1 MGYTGILMPDGSF
14 HACART
20 EHSELLNKL
29 LSDEYFQYRQL
40 SSVQKIPDGGAC
52 LWDTDFKF
60 ISFEGDSYI
69 NGELG
74 KVNKTYLKNEK
85 TGDYWLINE
94 EVIKLPIPAQSVS
107 CKNKEAVDFNQSLYK
122 DMDIEESFEAIQ
134 SGILTVSV
142 PDTVSNQQKQFDG
155 EVGVIKKTI
164 AVSKETGDKTVLI
177 KEVIKLPTP
186 GFSVVTDGLFENN
199 NIIIKNK
206 NLSLLIFRD

>member
-1 MGYTGILMPDGSF
+1 MKLDSLSLEKIKNILKENDFNFDLMDIAKGILPTNISLISK
-14 HACART
+14 
-20 EHSELLNKL
+20 SE
-29 LSDEYFQYRQL
+29 D
-40 SSVQKIPDGGAC
+40 VQFGTIEIEIPD
-52 LWDTDFKF
+52 FVYYK
-60 ISFEGDSYI
+60 GDSYI

-122 DMDIEESFEAIQ
+122 KMDIEESFEAIQ

-155 EVGVIKKTI
+155 EVGVIRKTI

>member
-1 MGYTGILMPDGSF
+1 MKLDSLSLEKIKNILKENNVNFDLMDIAEGILPTNISLISK
-14 HACART
+14 
-20 EHSELLNKL
+20 SE
-29 LSDEYFQYRQL
+29 D
-40 SSVQKIPDGGAC
+40 VQFETIEIEIPDFAYY
-52 LWDTDFKF
+52 K
-60 ISFEGDSYI
+60 GDSYI

-85 TGDYWLINE
+85 TGDCWLINE
-94 EVIKLPIPAQSVS
+94 EVIKLPIPAQSIS

-142 PDTVSNQQKQFDG
+142 PDTLSNQQKQLDG
-155 EVGVIKKTI
+155 EIGVIKKTV
-164 AVSKETGDKTVLI
+164 AVNKETGDETVLI

-186 GFSVVTDGLFENN
+186 GFSIVTDGLFGNN

>member
-1 MGYTGILMPDGSF
+1 MKLDSLSFEKIKNILKENDFNFDLMDIAKGILPTNISLISK
-14 HACART
+14 
-20 EHSELLNKL
+20 SE
-29 LSDEYFQYRQL
+29 D
-40 SSVQKIPDGGAC
+40 VQFETIEIEIPD
-52 LWDTDFKF
+52 FVYYK
-60 ISFEGDSYI
+60 GDSYI

-85 TGDYWLINE
+85 TGDCWLINE

-164 AVSKETGDKTVLI
+164 AVNKETGDKTVLS

>member
-1 MGYTGILMPDGSF
+1 MKLDSLSLEKIKNILKENDFNFDLMDIAKGILPTNISLISK
-14 HACART
+14 
-20 EHSELLNKL
+20 SE
-29 LSDEYFQYRQL
+29 D
-40 SSVQKIPDGGAC
+40 VQFGTIEIEIPD
-52 LWDTDFKF
+52 FVYYK
-60 ISFEGDSYI
+60 GDSYI

-122 DMDIEESFEAIQ
+122 KMDIEESFEAIQ

-155 EVGVIKKTI
+155 EVGVIQKTI

>member
-1 MGYTGILMPDGSF
+1 MKLDSLSLEKIKNILKENDFNFDLMDIAEGILPENISLISK
-14 HACART
+14 
-20 EHSELLNKL
+20 SE
-29 LSDEYFQYRQL
+29 D
-40 SSVQKIPDGGAC
+40 VQFETIEIEIPD
-52 LWDTDFKF
+52 FVYYK
-60 ISFEGDSYI
+60 GDSYI

-94 EVIKLPIPAQSVS
+94 EVIKLPIPAQSIS

-164 AVSKETGDKTVLI
+164 AVNKETGDKTVLI

>member
-1 MGYTGILMPDGSF
+1 MKLDSLSLEKIKNILKENDFNFDLMDIAEGILPENISLISK
-14 HACART
+14 
-20 EHSELLNKL
+20 SE
-29 LSDEYFQYRQL
+29 D
-40 SSVQKIPDGGAC
+40 VQFETIEIEIPD
-52 LWDTDFKF
+52 FVYYK
-60 ISFEGDSYI
+60 GDSYI

-74 KVNKTYLKNEK
+74 NVNKTYLKNEK
-85 TGDYWLINE
+85 TGVCWLINE
-94 EVIKLPIPAQSVS
+94 EVIKLPIPAQSIS
-107 CKNKEAVDFNQSLYK
+107 CKNKEAVDFKQSLYK

-142 PDTVSNQQKQFDG
+142 PDKVSNQQKRFDG

-164 AVSKETGDKTVLI
+164 AVNKETGDKTVLI